1 MDLDRSELNETR
13 LRGVVRAIRRLKKR
27 GEWVHPKSQISE
39 DIGILIELVENQ
51 ILKEEI
57 EADGEESRV

>member
-57 EADGEESRV
+57 GIDGEESRV